1 MHDAGV
7 VILDVIRVHVTCAVL
22 HEVVFVPRR
31 DVICVNGDVV
41 VTVRSALF
49 VVHAYQVAK
58 LVDDDSF
65 LQVGNGSKGVVNI
78 VLYRTKTDG

>member
-7 VILDVIRVHVTCAVL
+7 VILDVIRVHVTCVIL
-22 HEVVFVPRR
+22 HEVVFGPRL

-41 VTVRSALF
+41 VTVRSGLF

-58 LVDDDSF
+58 LVDDGPF
-65 LQVGNGSKGVVNI
+65 LQIGNGIK
-78 VLYRTKTDG
+78 